1 MRRKTV
7 LVVVLAFIAVVITY
21 VVSKNDVE
29 NIDYPRVLFSKVEGC
44 HDTSFS
50 VQAGGYSYRPV
61 GHTELKES
69 DFGISFNADSVMA
82 RYESRILTEAPTTM
96 ISFSVEFSNRMSGVQ
111 VLRWA
116 FDKYGTDV
124 PLDKAERVA
133 YKEKNGECT
142 FAVESGYLY
151 SVYITW
157 EDCFIEYPFQVA
169 NGFATWD
176 GLV

>member
-1 MRRKTV
+1 MKRKTI
-7 LVVVLAFIAVVITY
+7 LVVVLAVIAVVTIY
-21 VVSKNDVE
+21 IVSTNDVE
-29 NIDYPRVLFSKVEGC
+29 NIDYPRVLFTKVEER

-61 GHTELKES
+61 GCAELKES
-69 DFGISFNADSVMA
+69 DFSICFDADSAMT
-82 RYESRILTEAPTTM
+82 RYESRILTAAPTTI
-96 ISFSVEFSNRMSGVQ
+96 ISFSVRFSNSMSGIQ

-124 PLDKAERVA
+124 PLDEAERVA

-142 FAVESGYLY
+142 FVVETGYLY

-157 EDCFIEYPFQVA
+157 EDCFIEYPFQVVK
-169 NGFATWD
+169 G
-176 GLV
+176 